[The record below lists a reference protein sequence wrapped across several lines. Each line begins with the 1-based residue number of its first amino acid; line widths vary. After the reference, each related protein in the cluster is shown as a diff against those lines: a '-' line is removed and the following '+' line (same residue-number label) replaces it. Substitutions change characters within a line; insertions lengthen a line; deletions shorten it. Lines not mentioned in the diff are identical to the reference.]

1 MSCILNEANYQH
13 QVTDQ
18 VKCQMHGMQIVFH
31 GMRGS
36 WLTTCIEWASHV
48 RKSCNTTLVA
58 PTAQAHSCKQTGQ
71 RYSSRQLQHTAE

>member
-18 VKCQMHGMQIVFH
+18 VKCQMHGMQMVFH

-36 WLTTCIEWASHV
+36 WPTTMSLCMEWASHV
-48 RKSCNTTLVA
+48 RNSCNTTLVA
-58 PTAQAHSCKQTGQ
+58 LTPPAHSCKQTGQ
-71 RYSSRQLQHTAE
+71 SYSSRLV